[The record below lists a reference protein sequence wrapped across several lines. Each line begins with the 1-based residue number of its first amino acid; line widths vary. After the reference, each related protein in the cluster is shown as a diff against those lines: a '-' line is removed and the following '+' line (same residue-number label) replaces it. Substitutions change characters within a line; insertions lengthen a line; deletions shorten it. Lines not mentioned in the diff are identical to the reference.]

1 MCLDRR
7 LSPKKQAEEAEEEA
21 AGFAIDVQDPRFA
34 AVVEGDERFGIDR
47 TDKHFKETDGM
58 RALLAEQRKRKQ
70 QKLEK
75 LRK

>member
-1 MCLDRR
+1 ML
-7 LSPKKQAEEAEEEA
+7 QAEEDEEET
-21 AGFAIDVQDPRFA
+21 AGININVHDPRFA

-47 TDKHFKETDGM
+47 TDKSFKETDGM

-75 LRK
+75 RQK